1 MAISLQGVGQ
11 RFRGKGTAV
20 DALSGIDL
28 EIADGEFLCVVGPS
42 GCGKT
47 TLLQLLAGFLRPT
60 EGTVSI
66 DGVEVDRPRPGPRRR
81 VPAAEPVPVDDR
93 GRERGVRAPP
103 AGGAP
108 RPSGRPIAE
117 RQLELVGLGDFGAA
131 APYELSGGMQQRCQI
146 ARVLAN
152 DPTVMLLD
160 EPFGA
165 LDALTRDRLQD
176 ELHRVW
182 LGSGKTAFFITHSVE
197 EAAYLGTRVIV
208 LSPRPG
214 RIVFDEPVPFAAGV
228 AGPGAARRPGLRAV
242 PRARRRR
249 DPRVGGDRSD
259 RLRLPVPDLTATPRW
274 PSSAAGPAG
283 LSVAACLRSGAGSAP
298 WCSSGPSSSD
308 RRGATPTTA
317 SS

>member
-11 RFRGKGTAV
+11 RFRGKGAAV

-66 DGVEVDRPRPGPRRR
+66 DGAAVEGPGPDRGVVFQQPNLYPWMTVAENVAFGPRLRR
-81 VPAAEPVPVDDR
+81 VPRAERV
-93 GRERGVRAPP
+93 A
-103 AGGAP
+103 
-108 RPSGRPIAE
+108 IAE
-117 RQLELVGLGDFGAA
+117 RQLQAVGLAEFGGA

-152 DPTVMLLD
+152 DPAVMLLD

-197 EAAYLGTRVIV
+197 EAAYLGSRVIV

-214 RIVFDEPVPFAAGV
+214 RIVFDEVVPFAV
-228 AGPGAARRPGLRAV
+228 DARDRALRA
-242 PRARRRR
+242 
-249 DPRVGGDRSD
+249 DPDFVRFRERVADAIRE
-259 RLRLPVPDLTATPRW
+259 
-274 PSSAAGPAG
+274 
-283 LSVAACLRSGAGSAP
+283 
-298 WCSSGPSSSD
+298 
-308 RRGATPTTA
+308 
-317 SS
+317 